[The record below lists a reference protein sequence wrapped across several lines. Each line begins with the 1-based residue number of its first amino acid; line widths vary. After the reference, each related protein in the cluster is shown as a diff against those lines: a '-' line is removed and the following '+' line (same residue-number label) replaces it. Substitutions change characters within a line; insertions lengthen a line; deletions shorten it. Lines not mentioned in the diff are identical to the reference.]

1 MPRILVSLVSAQTI
15 PNLQLILHY
24 SDRIDKYLFISTIAM
39 EKQSRRQWIIDAA
52 QIPETSLLPPVIVNH
67 NSYQDIMTQL
77 GDIEIDDDYD
87 EFVVNVTGGNK
98 LMAIACMDFF
108 KQVKSEIYYLTGSN
122 KECQKLFPGRLASV
136 KTLQTDIDLHQ
147 FLRAHGFDEI
157 KPGNL
162 MHDLP
167 QAQRLLSLFSQGLTD
182 AQHSAVEFCRQNRG
196 TTKLPID
203 LPAELVELL
212 RLIQY
217 PHSSD
222 KRLTKYDARYLSG
235 EWFEEYV
242 YHRLTDEAGIPS
254 SHIGTGYTLRKGNDP
269 SNEFDVLF
277 TYQDHLF
284 SIECKTS
291 VLDKDAED
299 KVHNILSSTYYKS
312 DSLKKKFGLF
322 PKVYIATLDRLFD
335 ETDQVL
341 PKMKSHY
348 ERATKGGITVL
359 GRREFQSEKSI
370 SELLNLHPS

>member
-15 PNLQLILHY
+15 PNLQLILHQG
-24 SDRIDKYLFISTIAM
+24 DTIDYYLFITTQGM
-39 EKQSRRQWIIDAA
+39 EKQGRRQWVINAA
-52 QIPETSLLPPVIVNH
+52 KIPDEKLLPPVVVDH
-67 NSYQDIMTQL
+67 NSYKDIMAQL
-77 GDIEIDDDYD
+77 GKINIDDDQD
-87 EFVVNVTGGNK
+87 EFIVNVTGGNK

-147 FLRAHGFDEI
+147 FLKAHGFDNI
-157 KPGNL
+157 KPSNL
-162 MHDLP
+162 MHDFS

-196 TTKLPID
+196 TKKLPID
-203 LPAELVELL
+203 LPEELVELL

-217 PHSSD
+217 PHGPD

-254 SHIGTGYTLRKGNDP
+254 SHIGTGYTLTKGNNP
-269 SNEFDVLF
+269 SNEFDVLL
-277 TYQDHLF
+277 TYQDQLF

-299 KVHNILSSTYYKS
+299 KVHNILSSTFYKS

-341 PKMKSHY
+341 PEMKSHY

-370 SELLNLHPS
+370 SELLNLPSS